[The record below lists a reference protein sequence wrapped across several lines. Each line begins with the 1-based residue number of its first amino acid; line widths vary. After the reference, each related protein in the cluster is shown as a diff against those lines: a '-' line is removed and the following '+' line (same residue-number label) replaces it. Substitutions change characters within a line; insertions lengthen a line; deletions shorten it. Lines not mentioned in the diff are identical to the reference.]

1 LQSLLAWRSN
11 EAAMNELHKV
21 YLNLGSN
28 IQPEINLVKAIQIL
42 SEYGE
47 IREVSNAWESRS
59 VGAPA
64 PNYLNACVLFLSPLN
79 KADLKEKVI
88 RPIEARLGRER
99 SEDKYIPRTMD
110 IDIILF
116 DDHLYKDSFWND
128 AFVIVPL
135 AEVYPEYQNPITG
148 ETIIE
153 TATRLRREVWTE
165 VRPKIL
171 SQFSGSHWRS

>member
-1 LQSLLAWRSN
+1 V
-11 EAAMNELHKV
+11 NELHKV

-28 IQPEINLVKAIQIL
+28 IQPEINLVRAILIL

-47 IREVSNAWESRS
+47 VREISNAWESRS

-79 KADLKEKVI
+79 KVDLKDKII
-88 RPIEARLGRER
+88 RPIEAQLGRER

-110 IDIILF
+110 IDISLF
-116 DDHLYKDSFWND
+116 DDQLHKDSFWND

-135 AEVYPEYQNPITG
+135 AELYPEYQNPLSS
-148 ETIIE
+148 ESIIE
-153 TATRLRREVWTE
+153 TATRLRQEVWMEARPE
-165 VRPKIL
+165 VL
-171 SQFSGSHWRS
+171 SQFNGGSLRT

>member
-1 LQSLLAWRSN
+1 MQSLLAWRSN
-11 EAAMNELHKV
+11 EVEMNELHKV

-28 IQPEINLVKAIQIL
+28 IQPEINLVRAIQIL
-42 SEYGE
+42 AEYGE
-47 IREVSNAWESRS
+47 VRQVSSAWESRS

-79 KADLKEKVI
+79 KDDLKENVI

-99 SEDKYIPRTMD
+99 SENKYIPRTMD

-116 DDHLYKDSFWND
+116 DDQPHKDRFWNE

-135 AEVYPEYQNPITG
+135 AEIYPDYQNPLTR
-148 ETIIE
+148 ETISE
-153 TATRLRREVWTE
+153 RADRLPQEVWME
-165 VRPKIL
+165 ARPEIL
-171 SQFSGSHWRS
+171 SQFSGGNG

>member
-1 LQSLLAWRSN
+1 
-11 EAAMNELHKV
+11 MNELHKV

-28 IQPEINLVKAIQIL
+28 IQPEINLIKAIQIL

-64 PNYLNACVLFLSPLN
+64 PNYLNACILFLSPLN

-116 DDHLYKDSFWND
+116 DDHLHKDSFWND
-128 AFVIVPL
+128 AFVVIPL
-135 AEVYPEYQNPITG
+135 AEIYPEYQNPITG

-165 VRPKIL
+165 ARPKIL

>member
-1 LQSLLAWRSN
+1 LQNLLAWRSN

-28 IQPEINLVKAIQIL
+28 IQPELNLVRAIQIL

-47 IREVSNAWESRS
+47 VRGVSNAWESRS

-64 PNYLNACVLFLSPLN
+64 PNYLNACVLFLSLLN
-79 KADLKEKVI
+79 KVDLKEKVI
-88 RPIEARLGRER
+88 RLIETRLGRER

-110 IDIILF
+110 IDVILF
-116 DDHLYKDSFWND
+116 DDHLHKNSFWND

-135 AEVYPEYQNPITG
+135 AEIYPEYQNPLTS
-148 ETIIE
+148 ESVAE
-153 TATRLRREVWTE
+153 TATRLRAEVWMEAHPE
-165 VRPKIL
+165 VL
-171 SQFSGSHWRS
+171 SQFNGTQ

>member
-42 SEYGE
+42 SEHGE

-116 DDHLYKDSFWND
+116 DDHLHKDSFWND
-128 AFVIVPL
+128 AFVIIPL
-135 AEVYPEYQNPITG
+135 AEIYPEYQNPLTK
-148 ETIIE
+148 ETVTE
-153 TATRLRREVWTE
+153 TAKRLREKVWMEAHPEV
-165 VRPKIL
+165 L
-171 SQFSGSHWRS
+171 SQFSGSHWRP

>member
-1 LQSLLAWRSN
+1 MQNLLAWRSN

-28 IQPEINLVKAIQIL
+28 IQPEINLVRAIQIL

-47 IREVSNAWESRS
+47 VRGVSNAWESQS

-64 PNYLNACVLFLSPLN
+64 PNYLNACVLFLSSLN
-79 KADLKEKVI
+79 KFDLKEKVI
-88 RPIEARLGRER
+88 RPIETRLGRER

-116 DDHLYKDSFWND
+116 DDHLHKDSFWND

-135 AEVYPEYQNPITG
+135 AEIYPEYQNPITRKSLT
-148 ETIIE
+148 EISKQ
-153 TATRLRREVWTE
+153 LREKVWMEARPEVLNQFRENLLP
-165 VRPKIL
+165 R
-171 SQFSGSHWRS
+171 

>member
-47 IREVSNAWESRS
+47 VREVSNAWESQS

-79 KADLKEKVI
+79 KIDLKEKVI
-88 RPIEARLGRER
+88 RPIEARLGRKR
-99 SEDKYIPRTMD
+99 SDDKYIPRTID

-116 DDHLYKDSFWND
+116 DNQPHKDSFWND

-135 AEVYPEYQNPITG
+135 AEVYPEYRNPLISESVT
-148 ETIIE
+148 E
-153 TATRLRREVWTE
+153 TATRLRREVWME
-165 VRPKIL
+165 VRPEVL
-171 SQFSGSHWRS
+171 SQFSGDSLRT

>member
-1 LQSLLAWRSN
+1 
-11 EAAMNELHKV
+11 MNELHKV

-64 PNYLNACVLFLSPLN
+64 PNYLNGCVLFLSPLN
-79 KADLKEKVI
+79 QADLKEKVI

-116 DDHLYKDSFWND
+116 DDHLHKESFWND
-128 AFVIVPL
+128 AFVIIPL
-135 AEVYPEYQNPITG
+135 AEIYPEYQNPLTK
-148 ETIIE
+148 ETVTE
-153 TATRLRREVWTE
+153 TAKRLREKVWMEAHPEV
-165 VRPKIL
+165 L
-171 SQFSGSHWRS
+171 SPFSGSHWRS

>member
-1 LQSLLAWRSN
+1 
-11 EAAMNELHKV
+11 MNELHKV

-28 IQPEINLVKAIQIL
+28 IHPEINLVRAIQIL

-47 IREVSNAWESRS
+47 VRAVSNAWESRS

-79 KADLKEKVI
+79 KVDLKEKVI

-116 DDHLYKDSFWND
+116 DGQSLKDSFWNE

-135 AEVYPEYQNPITG
+135 AEIYPKYQNPITG
-148 ETIIE
+148 ETIAE
-153 TATRLRREVWTE
+153 TATRLRQEVWMEARPE
-165 VRPKIL
+165 VL
-171 SQFSGSHWRS
+171 SRLSRGNWWT

>member
-47 IREVSNAWESRS
+47 VREVSNAWESQS

-79 KADLKEKVI
+79 KADLKEKII
-88 RPIEARLGRER
+88 RPIEALVGRER
-99 SEDKYIPRTMD
+99 NEDKYIPRTMD

-116 DDHLYKDSFWND
+116 DDQPHKDSFWNE
-128 AFVIVPL
+128 AFVIIPL
-135 AEVYPEYQNPITG
+135 AELYPKYQNPITG
-148 ETIIE
+148 ETITE

-165 VRPKIL
+165 VRPEVL
-171 SQFSGSHWRS
+171 SQFSGGNSRV